1 MSFNNCLNSTSMFF
15 SKEEDRSRDP
25 RARVRKYSEIKQA
38 DPSSLAP
45 KAPKHDGPLRQ
56 VF

>member
-1 MSFNNCLNSTSMFF
+1 MFF